1 MVKQVNI
8 TLPAFERGFHLIDT
22 YINSACG
29 ALPQTGIMHV
39 FILHTSA
46 GICINENADPTVLM
60 DFETVFNKLVPEGMS
75 YYKHDMEGDDD
86 MPAHIKAVM
95 AGSSVTIPITNGKLH
110 LGTWQ
115 GIYLCEFRNR
125 GGNRKLVVS
134 IYS

>member
-29 ALPQTGIMHV
+29 ELPQTGIMHV

-125 GGNRKLVVS
+125 GGKRKLVVS

>member
-22 YINSACG
+22 FIINACG
-29 ALPQTGIMHV
+29 ELPQTGIMHV

>member
-22 YINSACG
+22 YIYSACG

>member
-29 ALPQTGIMHV
+29 ELPQTGIMHV

-95 AGSSVTIPITNGKLH
+95 AGTSVTIPITNGKLH
-110 LGTWQ
+110 MGTWQ